1 MKINIPL
8 ARIAFIKNLWEK
20 GSMDGTGEQAWSS
33 TFILDQAIMD
43 DPKYGGRKGL
53 YAETVAKIE
62 AAEAEVAKEKWGGKA
77 EQMLKAIRAADK
89 GCIHDGDSKAQYDGF
104 EGNQFVPA
112 RSKVKPLVI
121 NRNPKERVAEGDG
134 VIYAGCIVNGQI
146 EVWAQDNAY
155 GKRINAQLMGVQFV
169 RDAEAF
175 SGAGRPASEDDFED
189 LGDLGETDTSAFV

>member
-1 MKINIPL
+1 MKITIPL
-8 ARIAFIKNLWEK
+8 SRIAFIKNLWEK

-43 DPKYGGRKGL
+43 DPKLGGRKGL
-53 YAETVAKIE
+53 FDEIVAKVK
-62 AAEAEVAKEKWGGKA
+62 AAEDAVAKEKWGGKA
-77 EQMLKAIRAADK
+77 EQMLKAIRVADK

-104 EGNQFVPA
+104 EGNLFIPA

-121 NRNPKERVAEGDG
+121 DRQKNKVAEGDG
-134 VIYAGCIVNGQI
+134 TIYSGCVVNAQLEI
-146 EVWAQDNAY
+146 WAQDNSY